1 VAPIIPILVLVLLLV
16 TCFVGTIVCSSVVVL
31 TVGLGGINIPES
43 PSKIQHKEIF
53 LIYQKKNTSHKCIN
67 E

>member
-31 TVGLGGINIPES
+31 TVGLGGINIPKS

-53 LIYQKKNTSHKCIN
+53 LI
-67 E
+67 